1 MVGEQRNP
9 NSRGGRHSGTISIA
23 TNFKVRRPHRQKRCI
38 IAHMNDEQSMR
49 SVVVTEGVISNNT
62 PSGQQEV
69 VTSLAGQP
77 RTYLDQC
84 LVNYVGR
91 LLHNSLNRNRFK
103 KKLCR
108 NSKCYSVLCAS

>member
-1 MVGEQRNP
+1 
-9 NSRGGRHSGTISIA
+9 
-23 TNFKVRRPHRQKRCI
+23 
-38 IAHMNDEQSMR
+38 MNDEQSMR

-91 LLHNSLNRNRFK
+91 LLHNSL
-103 KKLCR
+103 
-108 NSKCYSVLCAS
+108 